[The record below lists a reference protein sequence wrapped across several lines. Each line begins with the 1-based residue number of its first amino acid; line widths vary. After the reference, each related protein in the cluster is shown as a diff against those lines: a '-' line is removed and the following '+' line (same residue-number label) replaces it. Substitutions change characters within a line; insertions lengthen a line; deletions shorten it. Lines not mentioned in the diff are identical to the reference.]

1 VSWGIEF
8 TGSKS
13 GVSTAVTESL
23 DKVAASY
30 KGKEE
35 AKDVLA
41 CKERILA
48 LVEATQLSKDGYTD
62 WNAVIV
68 KANGSH
74 STYPDGIGSANFQVS
89 VVRTSLKL

>member
-1 VSWGIEF
+1 VSWSIEF

-13 GVSTAVTESL
+13 GVSAAVTEAL

-30 KGKEE
+30 DGKEE

-48 LVEATQLSKDGYTD
+48 LVEAMQLSKDGYTF
-62 WNAVIV
+62 WNAVVV
-68 KANGSH
+68 KASGSH
-74 STYPDGIGSANFQVS
+74 TTNVDGVSSANFQVS
-89 VVRTSLKL
+89 VTRASLKL